1 MAKNRKAECSVMS
14 VILCLMVIFIHVSSD
29 PIVRLMTFS
38 WQHIAVFIP
47 WQLSSVAVFGFL
59 FLSGLKLF
67 LPGVSSFSAGKF
79 YRRRFFKIVIPY
91 ILWVVIYE
99 LWYVH
104 PDYYPF
110 DWGEFF
116 LSLISGDVASHLYFI
131 VILIQ
136 FYALMPLW
144 VKIVPKVRPLPLILG
159 SVVLSVFFFLK
170 MPWILSLFGI
180 EDFVYN
186 DRLFTTYLCFWIAG
200 CCAGLYYE
208 KFKAFLRR
216 WKMPLFIVFFLAAA
230 GDAVFYYFITIKAF
244 YFYGCGLLHFV
255 YCFAA
260 ISFLFLISLGLSSRK
275 AVSSPWFSRL
285 DRASFAIYLSHYLI
299 LNIVDIRIAAQGIWA
314 IDVAYALRF
323 LLTYILSVGG
333 CMLYIFLKEKAGD
346 LLLAKTKK

>member
-1 MAKNRKAECSVMS
+1 MAKNRKAELSVMS

-67 LPGVSSFSAGKF
+67 LPGVSSFSPGKF

-110 DWGEFF
+110 DWGDFL
-116 LSLISGDVASHLYFI
+116 LSLISGDVTSHLYFI

-170 MPWILSLFGI
+170 MPWLLSLFGI

-208 KFKAFLRR
+208 NSK
-216 WKMPLFIVFFLAAA
+216 P
-230 GDAVFYYFITIKAF
+230 
-244 YFYGCGLLHFV
+244 
-255 YCFAA
+255 
-260 ISFLFLISLGLSSRK
+260 S
-275 AVSSPWFSRL
+275 
-285 DRASFAIYLSHYLI
+285 
-299 LNIVDIRIAAQGIWA
+299 
-314 IDVAYALRF
+314 
-323 LLTYILSVGG
+323 SVGG
-333 CMLYIFLKEKAGD
+333 KCHFLSFFSLRPRGTPSFTISSPSKPFISTAAVCSISSTA
-346 LLLAKTKK
+346 LRRFLFCF